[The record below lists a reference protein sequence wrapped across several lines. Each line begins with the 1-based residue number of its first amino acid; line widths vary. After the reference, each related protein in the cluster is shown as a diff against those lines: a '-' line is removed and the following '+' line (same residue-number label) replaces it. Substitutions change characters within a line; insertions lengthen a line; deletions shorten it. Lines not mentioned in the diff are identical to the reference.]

1 MKRHPFR
8 ANGSEFADSAF
19 SNIAATFFQCLSL
32 IVSKLS
38 TWEKKTKKNTK
49 FRQGLLVKHIKELA
63 KISYRFVGFRCFTLV
78 GGVGNDRSIAD
89 CIFVKV
95 S

>member
-38 TWEKKTKKNTK
+38 TWEKNKTKKHEIQARPLGKTY
-49 FRQGLLVKHIKELA
+49 QGISKNLLQIRWFQVL
-63 KISYRFVGFRCFTLV
+63 YF
-78 GGVGNDRSIAD
+78 GGRGW
-89 CIFVKV
+89 
-95 S
+95 